1 MSEVVQG
8 KNIMITG
15 ATSGIGLEL
24 VKSFSSKGANII
36 MLGKDE
42 DKLDE
47 LYDEISAHSG
57 KNLIIRS
64 DLRQLDEKGAIQISD
79 EIKKYYDNIDGL
91 IHNAAILGNLTR
103 IEDYQSK
110 TWDDVLQVN
119 LTSSFLITKHLL
131 ELVSYSNEARIIF
144 VSSGVS
150 NIGKAFWGAYSVSKF
165 AQRGLAEILSEETE
179 VNKNM
184 KVFSFDPGATKTKM
198 RFAARPSE
206 DQDSIKTPKDL
217 IHCFEWFFSDESS
230 LSKNVHFKYS
240 DFHLPKDAT

>member
-1 MSEVVQG
+1 MSEVVKG
-8 KNIMITG
+8 KNIMVTG

-24 VKSFSSKGANII
+24 ARSFSSKGANLII
-36 MLGKDE
+36 LGKDE
-42 DKLDE
+42 EKLDE
-47 LYDEISAHSG
+47 LYDEISIYGG
-57 KNLIIRS
+57 KNLIIKS
-64 DLRQLDEKGAIQISD
+64 DLKELDEKGAIQISD
-79 EIKKYYDNIDGL
+79 EIKKYYENIDGL

-110 TWDDVLQVN
+110 TWDEVLQVN

-131 ELVSYSNEARIIF
+131 QLTSSSNEARIIF
-144 VSSGVS
+144 VSSRVS
-150 NIGKAFWGAYSVSKF
+150 NNGKAFWGAYSISKF

-179 VNKNM
+179 VNKNI
-184 KVFSFDPGATKTKM
+184 KVFTLDPGATKTKM

-230 LSKNVHFKYS
+230 LSEKVHFKYS